1 MKLFSTILA
10 DFTEEDWQEV
20 KSEIKEFIID
30 QFKQMWEEQYIWD
43 SETIENYVSDNLND
57 FIEEQFKT
65 IFKSE
70 DMKKIFMQEMLKKIN
85 GEVADE
91 TERND

>member
-20 KSEIKEFIID
+20 KDEIKEFIID

-43 SETIENYVSDNLND
+43 SEMIQDSVSDQLDD
-57 FIEEQFKT
+57 FIAEQFKAM
-65 IFKSE
+65 FKSE
-70 DMKKIFMQEMLKKIN
+70 DIKKIFMQEMLRKIN
-85 GEVADE
+85 GKVEE
-91 TERND
+91 